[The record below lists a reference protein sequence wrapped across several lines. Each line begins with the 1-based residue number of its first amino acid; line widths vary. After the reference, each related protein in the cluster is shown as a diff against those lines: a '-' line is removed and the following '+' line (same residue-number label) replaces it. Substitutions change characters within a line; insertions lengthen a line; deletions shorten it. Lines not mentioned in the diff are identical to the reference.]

1 MAKSTKKSKK
11 PAVKSAVSS
20 KTPRARVAKKTE
32 KKTEEKTGNRAVA
45 LLSGALALSLGVFT
59 LMTNISSIPALS
71 VVIGIGLLILGIFEL
86 IGLLSSKRSAAEFTF
101 SLMHSAP
108 IIVIAIL
115 MLGNYDKNMA
125 WSLILLAIFAIG
137 RGVVEILT
145 AFATL
150 EDKLDR
156 FIWLVC
162 GAIGVILGIVVLN
175 SGNFADQTAFLRF
188 FSTYLMVY
196 GVSLLTYSV
205 HSHKTVL

>member
-20 KTPRARVAKKTE
+20 KTPRARAVKKTE
-32 KKTEEKTGNRAVA
+32 KKTGNRAVA
-45 LLSGALALSLGVFT
+45 LLSGALSLSLGVFT

-125 WSLILLAIFAIG
+125 WPLILLAIFAIG